1 MRDQNISMR
10 QMMVTLFIALVALG
24 AETVPGMAQAGA
36 AGWLAPLMAAAPAL
50 LFLLLA
56 FRRPV
61 REHRLDLGQGLETA
75 FGKWAGRGIALLFL
89 LWGLF
94 LLVINAARCARR
106 LTMAEGTPVFFSA
119 VVLVLAVWMAAGSL
133 PAFVRTCEVFYLA
146 MAAGLVGIV
155 ILGGLRVQP
164 EYVFLF
170 SREELT
176 RAPLSALSVLG
187 IASIGL
193 YGLFFGGSVTVR
205 PGDRARVVRWT
216 LIWFVILA
224 LILFLIIGTFGAP
237 LMEMTQRPFFQMVA
251 GLGLTGAFQRLE
263 ALVSALWMLGDV
275 ALLGLLLFG
284 VKRLTAA
291 VSGQGERRWSVVLAG
306 ALAFGGGEFLAG
318 KKELLE
324 LSEQSLMPLG
334 SLIMGGVL
342 ILLFFWV
349 QHQERRA
356 ERASG
361 ASGETKSEKGV
372 DR

>member
-10 QMMVTLFIALVALG
+10 QMMVMLFIALVALG
-24 AETVPGMAQAGA
+24 AETLPGIARAGGA
-36 AGWLAPLMAAAPAL
+36 AWLAPLLAAVPAL
-50 LFLLLA
+50 LLLLLA

-61 REHRLDLGQGLETA
+61 KEQRLDLGHGLEKA
-75 FGKWAGRGIALLFL
+75 LGKWPGRALALLFL

-94 LLVINAARCARR
+94 LLVVNAARCARR

-119 VVLVLAVWMAAGSL
+119 VVLVLAVWMAAGGL
-133 PAFVRTCEVFYLA
+133 PAFVRTCEIFYLA

-164 EYVFLF
+164 EYVFLI
-170 SREELT
+170 SREELSHV
-176 RAPLSALSVLG
+176 PGVILSVLG
-187 IASIGL
+187 IVSIGL
-193 YGLFFGGSVTVR
+193 YGLFLAGSITVR

-216 LIWFVILA
+216 LIWFLILA

-237 LMEMTQRPFFQMVA
+237 LVEVTQRPFFQMVA

-291 VSGQGERRWSVVLAG
+291 VSGRGEQRWSVLLAG
-306 ALAFGGGEFLAG
+306 ALAFAGGEFLAG
-318 KKELLE
+318 KKGLLE
-324 LSEQSLMPLG
+324 LSQQSLMPLG

-342 ILLFFWV
+342 VLVFFWV
-349 QHQERRA
+349 QRKERRTESTA
-356 ERASG
+356 RN
-361 ASGETKSEKGV
+361 GEK
-372 DR
+372 